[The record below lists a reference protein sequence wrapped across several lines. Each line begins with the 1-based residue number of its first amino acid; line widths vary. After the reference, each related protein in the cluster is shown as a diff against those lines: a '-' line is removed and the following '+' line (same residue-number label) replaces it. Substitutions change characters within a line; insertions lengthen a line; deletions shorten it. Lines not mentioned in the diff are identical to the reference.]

1 MMQIKVRCSCGN
13 KLQVD
18 QELAGAMI
26 RCPECKEVIGV
37 PELALTTPEDPPRSA
52 KNLSFAAGFGIAML
66 ALSIP
71 VLAAW
76 MYLREPEPAMGGAQI
91 TQALTNN
98 SKSNATVV
106 IERSETYSPPKIVQ
120 PPEALKQPEPL
131 KNQEG
136 LLVHRLP
143 SIAWSSAYDPESGH
157 IAVTD
162 DLKGIV
168 IYSIDDLVQ
177 NKRDPI
183 ASIQVEGKPTS
194 VCLKPYDGNL
204 WFACVSSES
213 SELTLIDT
221 TTLQIVRQVPLALG
235 TRIGFLASSSACCD
249 PYLYFIRS
257 RENGNATETRFGRLD
272 LRNETL
278 QELSGCKFL
287 DCQVSS
293 DGKTI
298 YAKTHATGTTKF
310 EYAYGNWED
319 FRKRHFDT
327 RRTVHMKTQ
336 SGASVRLIGKKIAIE
351 STYLEPSF
359 GGRSELAMREVS
371 LAEFEPLAR
380 SQTLPLILG
389 MSDSGFALG
398 SSITGKT
405 FVKFQAPEP
414 VQRFKREIKPAI
426 KSDFRNR
433 KRYGTRLGHANVD
446 GYLDDQRK
454 VALAIIDDYLMLM
467 NLQELN
473 LPKSHPLDST
483 IEFPSVASIDEP
495 MELDIPKGAA
505 GSKVAFAFK
514 SLTKLQDGASQ
525 KSIELPRQ
533 TDDKI
538 CWTPDRSLI
547 GKQDILVTATLGDD
561 QRNWIWPIEIG
572 YRPTEESFDFYVQ
585 GISGSPQSKLAVVW
599 GIAHEDVAIR
609 YPQNNRSSQWADQSI
624 LAIYDIESREIR
636 NRIEVPYEIIS
647 AKLHSTGVYA
657 VSGNAN
663 SRTPIGTQLPG
674 RLLRFDAASL
684 KPLGAMHLNLTNPS
698 VDGLPSFELELQGA
712 DEIFVFAKRMQI
724 DPQGEI
730 SLGSDYRISLP
741 DLTLLET
748 TKQKKLRYIG
758 LDASS
763 PIQEGVLWDESLT
776 SPKLLLDPGKIL
788 DSFGRNMIENMPSVT
803 LEWPSKRVL
812 TGTYIPS
819 ANVQARSTNRGIYIY
834 PPEQNPTIKPVE
846 FLTLIP
852 FPQKE
857 PPQVNQ
863 VQPLQYDDLIISKEI
878 EALCGPF
885 LFATSA
891 GRVFRIQTRS
901 LPTSPKVFS
910 LIAQQDHFV
919 IQAGEKM
926 RWNYSAPGATRY
938 SLEVYLNIRRIES
951 EGLEFDDTALQKV
964 IELESKDGSF
974 EFEIGKELVTHA
986 VKSYLKAYFTDPT
999 FGLVEVIGLI
1009 DKMEKPYRR
1018 LTGRTP
1024 STLPAVATL
1033 VITAEDGNGKQ
1044 KTKLSH
1050 CSLVEVPLEELLPE
1064 IDDLRASYQSKRHSA
1079 R

>member
-1 MMQIKVRCSCGN
+1 MQIKVRCSCGN
-13 KLQVD
+13 TLQVD

-37 PELALTTPEDPPRSA
+37 PELALTTPEDQPRTV
-52 KNLSFAAGFGIAML
+52 KDLSFAAGFGIAML
-66 ALSIP
+66 ALSI
-71 VLAAW
+71 LGLTTW

-91 TQALTNN
+91 TQAIKDNP
-98 SKSNATVV
+98 KSHTTVLV
-106 IERSETYSPPKIVQ
+106 VEPSETI
-120 PPEALKQPEPL
+120 KQPETVKLPEPP
-131 KNQEG
+131 KYQEG

-143 SIAWSSAYDPESGH
+143 SIAWSSAYDPETGR
-157 IAVTD
+157 IALTD

-168 IYSIDDLVQ
+168 IYSIDDLLQ
-177 NKRDPI
+177 DKRDPI
-183 ASIQVEGKPTS
+183 ASIEVDGKPTS

-213 SELTLIDT
+213 SQITLIDT
-221 TTLQIVRQVPLALG
+221 TTLQISRQVPLTLG
-235 TRIGFLASSSACCD
+235 SRIGFLASSDACCD
-249 PYLYFIRS
+249 PYLYFIRN
-257 RENGNATETRFGRLD
+257 RENSNSTEARFGRLD

-298 YAKTHATGTTKF
+298 YAKTHATGTSKC
-310 EYAYGNWED
+310 EYAYGNWDD

-327 RRTVHMKTQ
+327 RRTVQMKTQ

-351 STYLEPSF
+351 STYLEPSY
-359 GGRSELAMREVS
+359 GGRSELALREVS
-371 LAEFEPLAR
+371 QAEFEPVAC
-380 SQTLPLILG
+380 SQTLPLVLG
-389 MSDSGFALG
+389 MSDSGFILG
-398 SSITGKT
+398 SSITGKP

-414 VQRFKREIKPAI
+414 VQRFKREIRPAI
-426 KSDFRNR
+426 KSDLRNR
-433 KRYGTRLGHANVD
+433 KRYGTRIGHANVD
-446 GYLDDQRK
+446 GYLDDQRQ
-454 VALAIIDDYLMLM
+454 VALAVIDDYLMLM
-467 NLQELN
+467 NLKELN
-473 LPKSHPLDST
+473 LPKSHPLDIP

-495 MELDIPKGAA
+495 LEFDIPQSVAT
-505 GSKVAFAFK
+505 SKVAFAFT
-514 SLTKLQDGASQ
+514 SLTKLPDGSSQ
-525 KSIELPRQ
+525 KSIELPQQ

-538 CWTPDRSLI
+538 CWTPDRRLI
-547 GKQDILVTATLGDD
+547 GKQDILVTAILGDE

-572 YRPTEESFDFYVQ
+572 YRPTEDPFDFYVQ
-585 GISGSPQSKLAVVW
+585 GISGSPQSNLAVVW
-599 GIAHEDVAIR
+599 GILDQDVAIR
-609 YPQNNRSSQWADQSI
+609 YPQNGRTPQWADQSI
-624 LAIYDIESREIR
+624 LAIYDIENREIR

-647 AKLHSTGVYA
+647 ATLHSTGIYA
-657 VSGNAN
+657 VSGNSN
-663 SRTPIGTQLPG
+663 SRTPIATKLPG
-674 RLLRFDAASL
+674 RLLRFDTASL

-698 VDGLPSFELELQGA
+698 VDRLPSFELELQGA
-712 DEIFVFAKRMQI
+712 NELVVFSKRMQI
-724 DPQGEI
+724 DPQREI

-748 TKQKKLRYIG
+748 TKQKRLRYIS

-819 ANVQARSTNRGIYIY
+819 ANVQARSTNRGIYIF

-852 FPQKE
+852 FPQQE
-857 PPQVNQ
+857 SSQVNQ
-863 VQPLQYDDLIISKEI
+863 VQPLQYEDLITSKET
-878 EALCGPF
+878 EACCGPF
-885 LFATSA
+885 LFATST
-891 GRVFRIQTRS
+891 GRVFRIQTHS
-901 LPTSPKVFS
+901 LPTSPKAFS

-974 EFEIGKELVTHA
+974 EFEIGKEMVTHA
-986 VKSYLKAYFTDPT
+986 VKSYLKAYFTNPS

-1009 DKMEKPYRR
+1009 DKMDKPYRR

-1050 CSLVEVPLEELLPE
+1050 CSLAEVPLEELLPE
-1064 IDDLRASYQSKRHSA
+1064 IEELRASYQSKRHSA